1 MRYMNSKHFFTFVF
15 LLVLLAPSFSYAK
28 GLEVSGWIPYW
39 RDSQGIED
47 VEEHIRDIDTVFP
60 FVYTI
65 KSDGSLKDNAGLD
78 EREWQQFFKTAQ
90 RKNVEVIPTIMT
102 GDGELVHT
110 LLSNDLYRML
120 HVLQIALMVEAG
132 GFDGVD
138 IDYEGK
144 KSDTYEYFG
153 TFLKELKGVLGK
165 KTLSCTL
172 EARTPPDSLWR
183 EVPETINYAN
193 DYEAIDKYCD
203 RIQLM
208 AYDQQRADIKLN
220 NERKGEPYMP
230 VADPDWVEK
239 VIKLALE
246 SFDEDKVVLGIPTYG
261 HNYFLRVEPEWYKE
275 YTRIGALNVPDILD
289 LADEYDV
296 EPSRNQAGEMSF
308 TYIHKDSSFKFPR
321 NVRAP
326 RGTSDG
332 NEVAARALAY
342 ANKTGEGVTIRLVW
356 YSDAKAI
363 RDKIEL
369 AEQYNLKGVALFK
382 FDGEEDQK
390 VWRYLR

>member
-1 MRYMNSKHFFTFVF
+1 MNSKHFFTFVF